1 MREQNCP
8 NDRLP
13 SSIPVIALPVALYI
27 SDDLIFELYNGGQ
40 PHRQFVIRWER
51 LRHRAPARVQG
62 GTRKHGHPV
71 YERV

>member
-40 PHRQFVIRWER
+40 PHRQFVIRWKR
-51 LRHRAPARVQG
+51 LRPTVPDAEEN
-62 GTRKHGHPV
+62 T
-71 YERV
+71 